1 MSQVSPEVKWIRTG
15 ANSFELFGC
24 DASPIRY
31 SWISWILSQFF
42 IHSRCRGIENKSL
55 PLSIISFILEIFE
68 IETVEN
74 SVTLS
79 ILTTRA
85 LVVKYMKQY
94 LISFKEKGGKID

>member
-1 MSQVSPEVKWIRTG
+1 MGPQLGIHGYFLKG
-15 ANSFELFGC
+15 AGNPHFL
-24 DASPIRY
+24 
-31 SWISWILSQFF
+31 
-42 IHSRCRGIENKSL
+42 HSRCRGIENKSL
-55 PLSIISFILEIFE
+55 PLSIISFILEIFD

-94 LISFKEKGGKID
+94 LISFKEKGGK